1 MHKIETENVYQ
12 DFSNNKEMIHFSNYS
27 TESKYNDD
35 SNKLVIWKMKDET
48 VGFALK
54 DLSD

>member
-1 MHKIETENVYQ
+1 MYKIETENVYQ

-35 SNKLVIWKMKDET
+35 SNKLVI
-48 VGFALK
+48 
-54 DLSD
+54 